1 MGYEMGDIRKLI
13 GKAFTP
19 EDFNTVVF
27 DRFPS
32 VKEQL
37 CEGQTKT
44 QQQRLLA
51 ERVVIHRELPLLLTA
66 IEENN
71 TAVYQ
76 EFKALDDLIQ
86 ILTFTDSKIIVD
98 RVYKSTFP
106 EIQHRAIP
114 EALSTLVLQIADL
127 PGDAD
132 RSKPKPL
139 DRFVNCL
146 MQDRG
151 LLDLQLYGYLYT
163 WAMDREI
170 KIDPL
175 EPIRSSL
182 ETYLKIEVRQHLSG
196 KYLVGAAIVTDP
208 DPHNFTAEL
217 TTTAIDIPIL
227 LDPKYSPGYSQAQL
241 PEILNELLAICSGEH
256 SIALS
261 DLNVQWFLPIE
272 LMSLPIEHWQIQ
284 MGKKQKYCN
293 GARCKSTIVRSADR
307 YLPDYRSAVGEWKK
321 NWKSIPTCSQSLCSN
336 TLKNLD
342 PMAGAT
348 EIDLSKPNVVGC
360 KFVEHEDS
368 QQQEDFWDELFS
380 QGLPIAL
387 WCRQSGADL
396 AVMDDLSKCLLVNL
410 PISLTEHRKQFLP
423 KLPEDIPRSQHN
435 AHLSLLWD
443 NPFRPFPTITYQSY

>member
-1 MGYEMGDIRKLI
+1 MRYETGDIKKLI
-13 GKAFTP
+13 CKAFTLQ
-19 EDFNTVVF
+19 DFNKVVF
-27 DRFPS
+27 DSFRS
-32 VKEQL
+32 VKEQF
-37 CEGQTKT
+37 CDGQI
-44 QQQRLLA
+44 QSQRQEMLA
-51 ERVVIHRELPLLLTA
+51 EWVIVHRELPLLLAA

-71 TAVYQ
+71 QSVYQ

-86 ILTFTDSKIIVD
+86 LLTYTDSKIIVD
-98 RVYKSTFP
+98 RAYRSSFP
-106 EIQHRAIP
+106 EINHRPIP
-114 EALSTLVLQIADL
+114 ENLATLVFQIADL
-127 PGDAD
+127 PINAD
-132 RSKPKPL
+132 RIKPL
-139 DRFVNCL
+139 DHFVNCL

-151 LLDLQLYGYLYT
+151 LLDLQLYGYLCT
-163 WAMDREI
+163 WAMDRGI

-182 ETYLKIEVRQHLSG
+182 ETYLKIEVRQHLSD

-208 DPHNFTAEL
+208 DPHNFTANITA
-217 TTTAIDIPIL
+217 TTIDIPIA
-227 LDPKYSPGYSQAQL
+227 PYSKYAPGYSQTQL
-241 PEILNELLAICSGEH
+241 PEILNELLTICGGRY
-256 SIALS
+256 SIPLT

-284 MGKKQKYCN
+284 TGKKQKHCN
-293 GARCKSTIVRSADR
+293 GIRCKSAIVRSVDR
-307 YLPDYRSAVGEWKK
+307 EKDYPSVFGEWKK

-360 KFVEHEDS
+360 KFIEHQDPQE
-368 QQQEDFWDELFS
+368 QQDFWDELFS

-396 AVMDDLSKCLLVNL
+396 AVMDDLSKCRLVNL
-410 PISLTEHRKQFLP
+410 PVSLTDHRKQVLP
-423 KLPEDIPRSQHN
+423 KLPEDLLPSQHN

-443 NPFRPFPTITYQSY
+443 NPFRPFPTIDYQSY

>member
-1 MGYEMGDIRKLI
+1 MRYETGDIKKLI
-13 GKAFTP
+13 CKAFTLQ
-19 EDFNTVVF
+19 DFNKVVF
-27 DRFPS
+27 DSFRS
-32 VKEQL
+32 VKEQF
-37 CEGQTKT
+37 CDGQI
-44 QQQRLLA
+44 QSQRQEMLA
-51 ERVVIHRELPLLLTA
+51 EWVIVHRELPLLLAA

-71 TAVYQ
+71 QSVYQ

-86 ILTFTDSKIIVD
+86 LLTYTDSKIIVD
-98 RVYKSTFP
+98 RAYRSSFP
-106 EIQHRAIP
+106 EINHRPIP
-114 EALSTLVLQIADL
+114 ENLATLVFQIADL
-127 PGDAD
+127 PINAD
-132 RSKPKPL
+132 RIKPL
-139 DRFVNCL
+139 DHFVNCL

-151 LLDLQLYGYLYT
+151 LLDLQLYGYLCT
-163 WAMDREI
+163 WAMDRGI

-208 DPHNFTAEL
+208 DPHNFMAK
-217 TTTAIDIPIL
+217 TTATTIDIPIAP
-227 LDPKYSPGYSQAQL
+227 DSKYAPGYSQTQL
-241 PEILNELLAICSGEH
+241 PEILNELLTICGGRY
-256 SIALS
+256 SIPLT

-284 MGKKQKYCN
+284 TGKKQKHCN
-293 GARCKSTIVRSADR
+293 GIRCKSAIVRSVDR
-307 YLPDYRSAVGEWKK
+307 EKDYPSVLGEWKK

-360 KFVEHEDS
+360 KFIEHEDPQE
-368 QQQEDFWDELFS
+368 QQDFWDELFS

-396 AVMDDLSKCLLVNL
+396 AVMDDLSKCRLVNL
-410 PISLTEHRKQFLP
+410 PVSLTDHRKQVLP
-423 KLPEDIPRSQHN
+423 KLPEDLLPSQHN

-443 NPFRPFPTITYQSY
+443 NPFRPFPTIDYQSY

>member
-1 MGYEMGDIRKLI
+1 MRYETGDIKKLI
-13 GKAFTP
+13 CKAFTLQ
-19 EDFNTVVF
+19 DFNKVVF
-27 DRFPS
+27 DSFRS
-32 VKEQL
+32 VKEQF
-37 CEGQTKT
+37 CDGQI
-44 QQQRLLA
+44 QSQRQEMLA
-51 ERVVIHRELPLLLTA
+51 EWVIVHRELPLLLAA

-71 TAVYQ
+71 QSVYQ

-86 ILTFTDSKIIVD
+86 LLTYTDSKIIVD
-98 RVYKSTFP
+98 RAYRSSFP
-106 EIQHRAIP
+106 EINHRPIP
-114 EALSTLVLQIADL
+114 ENLATLVFQIADL
-127 PGDAD
+127 PINAD
-132 RSKPKPL
+132 RIKPL
-139 DRFVNCL
+139 DHFVNCL

-151 LLDLQLYGYLYT
+151 LLDLQLYGYLCT
-163 WAMDREI
+163 WAMDRGI

-208 DPHNFTAEL
+208 DPHNFMAKITA
-217 TTTAIDIPIL
+217 TTIDIPIAP
-227 LDPKYSPGYSQAQL
+227 DSKYAPGYSQTQL
-241 PEILNELLAICSGEH
+241 PEILNELLTICGGRY
-256 SIALS
+256 SIPLT

-284 MGKKQKYCN
+284 TGKKQKHCN
-293 GARCKSTIVRSADR
+293 GIRCKSAIVRSVDR
-307 YLPDYRSAVGEWKK
+307 EKDYPSVLGEWKK

-360 KFVEHEDS
+360 KFIEHEDPHE
-368 QQQEDFWDELFS
+368 QQDFWDELFS

-396 AVMDDLSKCLLVNL
+396 AVMDDLSKCRLVNL
-410 PISLTEHRKQFLP
+410 PVSLTDHRKQVLP
-423 KLPEDIPRSQHN
+423 KLPEDLLPSQHN

-443 NPFRPFPTITYQSY
+443 NPFRPFPTIDYQSY

>member
-1 MGYEMGDIRKLI
+1 MRYETGDIKKLI
-13 GKAFTP
+13 CKAFTLQ
-19 EDFNTVVF
+19 DFNKVVF
-27 DRFPS
+27 DSFRS
-32 VKEQL
+32 VKEQF
-37 CEGQTKT
+37 CDGQI
-44 QQQRLLA
+44 QSQRQEMLA
-51 ERVVIHRELPLLLTA
+51 EWVIVHRELPLLLAA

-71 TAVYQ
+71 QSVYQ

-86 ILTFTDSKIIVD
+86 LLTYTDSKIIVD
-98 RVYKSTFP
+98 RAYRSSFP
-106 EIQHRAIP
+106 EINHRPIP
-114 EALSTLVLQIADL
+114 ENLATLVFQIADL
-127 PGDAD
+127 PINAD
-132 RSKPKPL
+132 RIKPL
-139 DRFVNCL
+139 DHFVNCL

-163 WAMDREI
+163 WAMDRGI

-208 DPHNFTAEL
+208 DPHNFMAK
-217 TTTAIDIPIL
+217 TTATTIDIPIAP
-227 LDPKYSPGYSQAQL
+227 DSKYAPGYSQTQL
-241 PEILNELLAICSGEH
+241 PEILNELLTICGGRY
-256 SIALS
+256 SIPLT

-284 MGKKQKYCN
+284 TGKKQKHCN
-293 GARCKSTIVRSADR
+293 GIRCKSAIVRSVDR
-307 YLPDYRSAVGEWKK
+307 EKDYPSVLGEWKK

-360 KFVEHEDS
+360 KFIEHEDPQE
-368 QQQEDFWDELFS
+368 QQDFWDELFS

-396 AVMDDLSKCLLVNL
+396 AVMDDLSKCRLVNL
-410 PISLTEHRKQFLP
+410 PVSLTDHRKQVLP
-423 KLPEDIPRSQHN
+423 KLPEDLLPSQHN

-443 NPFRPFPTITYQSY
+443 NPFRPFPTIDYQSY